1 MTEWDPLRLEHI
13 GRDADDATSLLDEA
27 NARIAEA
34 ARHVSDLKNGERA
47 TVTVKID
54 VRRTGADGAVLVQG
68 AVVVRLPARE
78 RLGVTGLLANGELV
92 TQAHRQLDVQDV
104 LRAARE
110 TAAKAEQEQAE
121 RPARRRPEPSWRRKA
136 PIEEAESAEGGEG

>member
-1 MTEWDPLRLEHI
+1 MTTTWDPLRLEHI

-27 NARIAEA
+27 NARIGEA

-47 TVTVKID
+47 TVTIKLD
-54 VRRTGADGAVLVQG
+54 VRRTGADGTVLVQG
-68 AVVVRLPARE
+68 AVVTRLPARE
-78 RLGVTGLLANGELV
+78 RLGVTGLLADGELV

-110 TAAKAEQEQAE
+110 TAAEVEQAE
-121 RPARRRPEPSWRRKA
+121 RPARRRPEPAWRRKA
-136 PIEEAESAEGGEG
+136 PIEAAESAEGGEG